1 MKLSIKEIRNVIK
14 FCDWS
19 RNDLGGSTQS
29 EFKAMD
35 VKSQLQ
41 PHINAVKSLV
51 IPARY
56 KDDIDQQAFSIA
68 AAEKTIARWESMQ

>member
-1 MKLSIKEIRNVIK
+1 MKLSIKEIRSVIK

-19 RNDLGGSTQS
+19 RNDLGGSTQA
-29 EFKAMD
+29 EFQAMD

-41 PHINAVKSLV
+41 PRINAVKSLV
-51 IPARY
+51 IPTRY
-56 KDDIDQQAFSIA
+56 AEEIAQQAFSIT